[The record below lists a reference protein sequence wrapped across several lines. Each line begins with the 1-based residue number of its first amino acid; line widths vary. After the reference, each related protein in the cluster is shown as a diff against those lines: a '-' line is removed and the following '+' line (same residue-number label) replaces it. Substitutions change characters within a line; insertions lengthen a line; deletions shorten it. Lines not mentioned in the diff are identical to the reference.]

1 MKTIHYKLYTNF
13 YEVMNMEQI
22 DFMKEAYGELY
33 KIEISLRILIHEV
46 MTEEYG
52 PGWLIKAP
60 VSMGYRPYQK
70 PLSSFY
76 YHELISLLS
85 SYPCLKQIFREDCI
99 LLLRNTISIRNN
111 IAHCKSIQNDE
122 FKKLVCALKEIK
134 EITNVKNRS
143 FSVNSEELLKIMS
156 K

>member
-76 YHELISLLS
+76 YHELISFIVLPLFKTNISRRLHS
-85 SYPCLKQIFREDCI
+85 SIKKYYIHSKQYST
-99 LLLRNTISIRNN
+99 L
-111 IAHCKSIQNDE
+111 
-122 FKKLVCALKEIK
+122 
-134 EITNVKNRS
+134 
-143 FSVNSEELLKIMS
+143 
-156 K
+156 